1 MDAQPR
7 RIIYCAVPRGDE
19 MLHHAVSVEGVHR
32 VLAILKKTSLSAR
45 FIYVSTNSVFSGLRG
60 LNREID
66 IPDPENRNDQYRI
79 YAMTRAEGERVTLT
93 SWSNAIVVR
102 TSNVEGRDIQGNLNP
117 RLESLVEA
125 LNKGQSVSRFVNRII
140 SPTLVDNFA
149 DAVLEIMSGDFSYRG
164 ILHVAGSQPLT
175 DYEYACALA
184 RFLQVNETL
193 VKTDKV
199 EISSPTRI
207 LNISLDV
214 SFTQSLLR
222 TQLMNVEEQLAR
234 IFPAKGNNWE

>member
-79 YAMTRAEGERVTLT
+79 YAMTRAEGERVALT
-93 SWSNAIVVR
+93 YWQNSIVV
-102 TSNVEGRDIQGNLNP
+102 
-117 RLESLVEA
+117 
-125 LNKGQSVSRFVNRII
+125 
-140 SPTLVDNFA
+140 
-149 DAVLEIMSGDFSYRG
+149 
-164 ILHVAGSQPLT
+164 
-175 DYEYACALA
+175 
-184 RFLQVNETL
+184 
-193 VKTDKV
+193 
-199 EISSPTRI
+199 
-207 LNISLDV
+207 
-214 SFTQSLLR
+214 
-222 TQLMNVEEQLAR
+222 
-234 IFPAKGNNWE
+234 